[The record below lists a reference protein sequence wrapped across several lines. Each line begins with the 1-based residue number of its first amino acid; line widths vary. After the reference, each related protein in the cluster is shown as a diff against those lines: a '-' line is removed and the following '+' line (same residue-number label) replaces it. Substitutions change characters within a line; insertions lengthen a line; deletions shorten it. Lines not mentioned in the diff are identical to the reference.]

1 MTTKNTKTKY
11 KKGDSFARIDRYV
24 INCPAYKS
32 LGGNAV
38 KLLTLLL
45 SQYRGNNNGDL
56 FITHSLMKD
65 WFRSDTTMYRAKD
78 ELEKKGF
85 IAVNSCGGMSYGGYK
100 RPALYALMMFPVDD
114 FIDLKKNLDRLTV
127 LPVGKTLKYFMTGK
141 NPKYKN
147 STQKKRQFKKDIKK
161 ANVER

>member
-1 MTTKNTKTKY
+1 MSKNKTKY

-38 KLLTLLL
+38 KLLTLLAF
-45 SQYRGNNNGDL
+45 QYRGNNNGDL
-56 FITHSLMKD
+56 VITHSVLKE

-78 ELEKKGF
+78 ELERKGF
-85 IAVNSCGGMSYGGYK
+85 IAVNSYGGMSYGGYK
-100 RPALYALMMFPVDD
+100 LPTLYALTMFPVDD
-114 FIDLKKNLDRLTV
+114 FVNLNKNKDRFTI
-127 LPVGKTLKYFMTGK
+127 LPIGKVLKYFMKGE

-147 STQKKRQFKKDIKK
+147 STQKKRQFKKDVIK
-161 ANVER
+161 ANVLP

>member
-1 MTTKNTKTKY
+1 MSRKNTKAKY

-32 LGGNAV
+32 LSGSAV
-38 KLLTLLL
+38 KLFTVLA
-45 SQYRGNNNGDL
+45 SQYRGNNNGNL
-56 FITHSLMKD
+56 VITHSLMKD
-65 WFRSDTTMYRAKD
+65 WFKSDTTMYRAKD

-85 IAVNSCGGMSYGGYK
+85 IAVNSYGGMSWGGYK
-100 RPALYALMMFPVDD
+100 LPALYALTMFPVDD
-114 FIDLKKNLDRLTV
+114 FVDLKKNLDRFTI
-127 LPVGKTLKYFMTGK
+127 LPLGKELKYFMTGE

-147 STQKKRQFKKDIKK
+147 SAQKKRQFKKDVKK

>member
-1 MTTKNTKTKY
+1 MSKKKSKAKY

-38 KLLTLLL
+38 KLLTLLS

-56 FITHSLMKD
+56 VITHSLMKD
-65 WFRSDTTMYRAKD
+65 WFKSDTTMYKAKD

-85 IAVNSCGGMSYGGYK
+85 IAVNSYGGMSWGGCKY
-100 RPALYALMMFPVDD
+100 PTLYALTMFPVND
-114 FIDLKKNLDRLTV
+114 FIDLEKNKDRLTI
-127 LPVGKTLKYFMTGK
+127 LPIGKELKYFMTGG
-141 NPKYKN
+141 NPKYMN
-147 STQKKRQFKKDIKK
+147 SVQKKRQFKKDVKK
-161 ANVER
+161 ANIEH